1 MIEKEGKEYMYYKE
15 IKRRGGGLGCVEV
28 GIVMIKVRGRIKV
41 ERRRRLVRV
50 RGCRSW
56 LVIE

>member
-1 MIEKEGKEYMYYKE
+1 MKWGLE
-15 IKRRGGGLGCVEV
+15 IVGGM
-28 GIVMIKVRGRIKV
+28 VMIKVRGRIKV